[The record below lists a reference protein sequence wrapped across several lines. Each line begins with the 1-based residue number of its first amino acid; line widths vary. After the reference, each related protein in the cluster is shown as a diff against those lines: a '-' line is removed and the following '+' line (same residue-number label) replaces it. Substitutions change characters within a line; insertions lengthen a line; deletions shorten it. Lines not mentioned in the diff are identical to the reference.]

1 MSDERDVLEHFVDRD
16 VLEHFVDHMQ
26 RIQRYL
32 RSEAFHRNKV
42 ELTRVQWML
51 LRHLRCRSGR
61 TIGQLAEHLD
71 VRASTMSQMIDRLEK
86 MRYVVRESSAE
97 DARVKLVKLTPE
109 GAELIAGMEA
119 AWLESLEEP
128 FAHFDEEEKRQLVS
142 LMEKLSSHLPRKGD

>member
-1 MSDERDVLEHFVDRD
+1 MDNRV

-32 RSEAFHRNKV
+32 RSEGFHRNKV

-51 LRHLRCRSGR
+51 LRHLRCKSGR

-86 MRYVVRESSAE
+86 MHYVARESSPE
-97 DARVKLVKLTPE
+97 DARVKIVKLTPE
-109 GAELIAGMEA
+109 GAELIANMDA

-128 FAHFDEEEKRQLVS
+128 FANFDEDEKRMLLS
-142 LMEKLSSHLPRKGD
+142 LMAKLSSHLPRKGD